1 MQRTQ
6 QPTLQRKDEGIDL
19 FAFWATLVE
28 RKVLIFICFT
38 VCLGAGIAFAYL
50 KSPVYESNVKLR
62 IGQIKSDGEAT
73 PSLLENA
80 EELSARL
87 LTQYGEDIAQGIKRE
102 HPFITQATLQRGV
115 TTTLQLTAEGATAD
129 DAARLLNDVVK
140 AVQRDHTVLFE
151 DNRRPISDRLQ
162 NLEEQ
167 RATLQKQYA
176 DLTALIERLKASDSV
191 QASLMMLQRGAI
203 VDSLNQQDM
212 ERLRL
217 AQQITPPQTRPTELL
232 GEIVAPAKASRP
244 KKMLVLAFSAAFGLM
259 MGVILAFL
267 IDFLAKAKPPE
278 RNADITY
285 R

>member
-129 DAARLLNDVVK
+129 DAARLLTDVVK

-267 IDFLAKAKPPE
+267 MDFLAKAKPPE

>member
-203 VDSLNQQDM
+203 VDSLNQQP
-212 ERLRL
+212 ESVLSS
-217 AQQITPPQTRPTELL
+217 AHTCS
-232 GEIVAPAKASRP
+232 ASP
-244 KKMLVLAFSAAFGLM
+244 SA
-259 MGVILAFL
+259 
-267 IDFLAKAKPPE
+267 
-278 RNADITY
+278 
-285 R
+285 

>member
-203 VDSLNQQDM
+203 VDSLDQQDM

-259 MGVILAFL
+259 MGVILAFFM
-267 IDFLAKAKPPE
+267 DFLAKAKPPE

-285 R
+285 C

>member
-244 KKMLVLAFSAAFGLM
+244 KKILVLAFSAAFGLM

-267 IDFLAKAKPPE
+267 MDFLAKAKPPE

>member
-1 MQRTQ
+1 MQKP
-6 QPTLQRKDEGIDL
+6 QPPALQRQDEAIDL
-19 FAFWATLVE
+19 FAFWKTLVE
-28 RKVLIFICFT
+28 RKTLILICFT
-38 VCLGAGIAFAYL
+38 LSLGAGIAFAYL

-62 IGQIKSDGEAT
+62 IGQIKGDAEAS

-87 LTQYGEDIAQGIKRE
+87 VTHYGEDIAQGIKRE
-102 HPFITQATLQRGV
+102 RPFITQATLQRGV
-115 TTTLQLTAEGATAD
+115 TTTLQLTAEGTTAD

-140 AVQRDHTVLFE
+140 AVQRDHTALFIE
-151 DNRRPISDRLQ
+151 NLKPISDRLQ

-176 DLTALIERLKASDSV
+176 DLTGLIEQLKAHDSV

-217 AQQITPPQTRPTELL
+217 TQQITPPLTRPTELL
-232 GEIVAPAKASRP
+232 GDIVAPAKPSRP
-244 KKMLVLAFSAAFGLM
+244 KKILVLAFSAAFGLM
-259 MGVILAFL
+259 MGVILAFVM
-267 IDFLAKAKPPE
+267 DFFAQAKRPE
-278 RNADITY
+278 RNTDTTY

>member
-259 MGVILAFL
+259 MGVILAFFM
-267 IDFLAKAKPPE
+267 DFLAKAKPPE
-278 RNADITY
+278 RSADITY

>member
-244 KKMLVLAFSAAFGLM
+244 KKILVLAFSAAFGLM
-259 MGVILAFL
+259 MGVILAFHM
-267 IDFLAKAKPPE
+267 DFLAKAKPPE

>member
-259 MGVILAFL
+259 MGVILAFFM
-267 IDFLAKAKPPE
+267 DFLAKAKPPE

>member
-28 RKVLIFICFT
+28 RKVLIFLCFT

-244 KKMLVLAFSAAFGLM
+244 KKILVLAFSAAFGLM

-267 IDFLAKAKPPE
+267 MDFLAKAKPPE

>member
-115 TTTLQLTAEGATAD
+115 TTTLQLTAEGATED

-267 IDFLAKAKPPE
+267 MDFLAKAKPPE

-285 R
+285 C

>member
-259 MGVILAFL
+259 MGVILAFFM
-267 IDFLAKAKPPE
+267 DFLAKAKPPE

-285 R
+285 C

>member
-1 MQRTQ
+1 
-6 QPTLQRKDEGIDL
+6 
-19 FAFWATLVE
+19 
-28 RKVLIFICFT
+28 
-38 VCLGAGIAFAYL
+38 
-50 KSPVYESNVKLR
+50 
-62 IGQIKSDGEAT
+62 
-73 PSLLENA
+73 
-80 EELSARL
+80 
-87 LTQYGEDIAQGIKRE
+87 
-102 HPFITQATLQRGV
+102 
-115 TTTLQLTAEGATAD
+115 
-129 DAARLLNDVVK
+129 LNDVVK

-267 IDFLAKAKPPE
+267 MDFLAKAKPPE
-278 RNADITY
+278 RSADITY